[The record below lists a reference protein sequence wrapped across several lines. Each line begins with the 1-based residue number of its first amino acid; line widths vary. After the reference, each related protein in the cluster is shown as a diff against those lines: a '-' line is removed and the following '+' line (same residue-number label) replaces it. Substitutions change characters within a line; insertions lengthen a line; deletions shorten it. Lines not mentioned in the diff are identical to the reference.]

1 MKSPLRSICVVASI
15 LAAPAAGLG
24 QATLETRIRPLIEA
38 HKGDVAVMV
47 KHLQTG
53 EAFAYREHEPQ
64 ATASLIK
71 FPVMI
76 EAYRQSVEEGLD
88 LKQPITLQESDKV
101 QGSGILTTHF
111 SAGATFAL
119 KDAIRLMIAF
129 SDNTATNLV
138 LDKIGLPAT
147 AAAMEKLECPN
158 TKIHAKVFRRET
170 SIFPERSQQFGL
182 GSTTAAEMIRL
193 CELLHQEQLVSPEAS
208 REMLAH
214 LKKCEDKLKF
224 PRLLPAGAVVA
235 FKTGSVN
242 EVRTAA
248 GILYTKGGP
257 VALCVLTAK
266 NADQRWTADNAGD
279 LLCAQVAREVYDHFP
294 ARSSQE

>member
-1 MKSPLRSICVVASI
+1 MIRLCLIVL
-15 LAAPAAGLG
+15 LALPAAAAA
-24 QATLETRIRPLIEA
+24 QSTLESRLKPLIEA
-38 HKGDVAVMV
+38 HQGDVAVMV
-47 KHLQTG
+47 KHLETG
-53 EAFAYREHEPQ
+53 EAFAHRENEPQ

-88 LKQPITLQESDKV
+88 LSQPITLQDADKV

-111 SAGATFAL
+111 SAGSTFPL
-119 KDAIRLMIAF
+119 KDAIRLMIAY

-147 AAAMEKLECPN
+147 AATMEKLHCPH

-170 SIFPERSQQFGL
+170 SIFPERSKQFGL
-182 GSTTAAEMIRL
+182 GSTTAAEMILL
-193 CELLHQEQLVSPEAS
+193 CELLHQEKLVDPAAS
-208 REMLAH
+208 RQMLAH
-214 LKKCEDKLKF
+214 LKTCEDKLKF
-224 PRLLPAGAVVA
+224 PRLLPAGTVVA

-248 GILYTKGGP
+248 GILYGKGGP
-257 VALCVLTAK
+257 IALCVLTAK
-266 NADQRWTADNAGD
+266 NVDQRWSSDNAGD
-279 LLCAQVAREVYDHFP
+279 LLCSHVAREVFEHFQP
-294 ARSSQE
+294 K

>member
-1 MKSPLRSICVVASI
+1 MKPAFSFVYALVTLLALPLGAS
-15 LAAPAAGLG
+15 A
-24 QATLETRIRPLIEA
+24 QSTLESRLKPLIEA

-47 KHLQTG
+47 KHLETG
-53 EAFAYREHEPQ
+53 EAFAWRENEPQ

-76 EAYRQSVEEGLD
+76 EAYRQSVEAGLD
-88 LKQPITLQESDKV
+88 LGQTVTLQEADKV
-101 QGSGILTTHF
+101 QGSGILSTHF

-138 LDKIGLPAT
+138 LDQIGLPST
-147 AAAMEKLECPN
+147 AATMEKLGCPN
-158 TKIHAKVFRRET
+158 TQIHSKVFRRDT
-170 SIFPERSQQFGL
+170 SVFPERSQQFGL

-193 CELLHQEQLVSPEAS
+193 CELLHQEKLVSPEAS

-214 LKKCEDKLKF
+214 LKKCEDKQKF
-224 PRLLPAGAVVA
+224 PRLLPTGTVVA

-279 LLCAQVAREVYDHFP
+279 VLCAKIAREVYDHFP
-294 ARSSQE
+294 ARPVQ